1 MSDTPT
7 IVVAEDDDDIRTLV
21 EFRLRSAG
29 YRPVT
34 TSDGAEALT
43 LIRDHRPA
51 LAILD
56 VMMPHMTGVE
66 ITRALRADEATSG
79 IPVILLTARVQEAD
93 ETAGFDAGADDYI
106 RKPFSPNALISRVQA
121 ILGRR

>member
-1 MSDTPT
+1 MNDTPT
-7 IVVAEDDDDIRTLV
+7 IVVAEDDEDIRTLV

-29 YRPVT
+29 YRPVA
-34 TSDGAEALT
+34 TSDGADALD
-43 LIRDHRPA
+43 LIREHRPA

-66 ITRALRADEATSG
+66 ITRALRADDATRD

-93 ETAGFDAGADDYI
+93 ETAGFEAGADDYI

>member
-1 MSDTPT
+1 MTDAPT
-7 IVVAEDDDDIRTLV
+7 IVIAEDDEDIRTLV

-29 YRPVT
+29 YQPVA
-34 TSDGAEALT
+34 TSDGAEALA
-43 LIRDHRPA
+43 LIREHLPA

-66 ITRALRADEATSG
+66 ITRALRADESTRA

-93 ETAGFDAGADDYI
+93 ETAGFEAGADDYI